1 MKQNIQLRKKEYE
14 QICSMLNIDP
24 KTDLIATHVLH
35 SRLTHQAVRKTFR
48 KLKSTI
54 QHKIVLLFGPGPSL
68 ESSIEQLLTLVKN
81 FRREVVTVAVDGATK
96 ALLKFGID
104 IDVIITD
111 LDGSISSIRKSL
123 VNGSIVVVHAHG
135 DNISKINEITD
146 ILPKEGIIGTTQT
159 KKTLKVKNLGG
170 FTDGDRA
177 AYLTANMHAET
188 LILIGY
194 DFGEIVGKFSKPDS
208 KDEDF
213 LASERKLSKFT
224 IAKKLLSQLPNLFP
238 SIKFYN
244 FLIQGEEIE
253 NIPKITLSG
262 FEELLNQKNT
272 K

>member
-1 MKQNIQLRKKEYE
+1 MKQYVQLRKNDYE
-14 QICSMLNIDP
+14 QICSMLSIDP
-24 KTDLIATHVLH
+24 ETDMIATHVLH
-35 SRLTHQAVRKTFR
+35 SRLTHRAVRKTFR

-54 QHKIVLLFGPGPSL
+54 KNKIVLLFSPGPSL
-68 ESSIEQLLTLVKN
+68 DSSIEQLLSLVKN
-81 FRREVVTVAVDGATK
+81 FRREVVIVAVDGATK
-96 ALLKFGID
+96 ALLKFGIN

-111 LDGSISSIRKSL
+111 LDGSISAIRKSL
-123 VNGSIVVVHAHG
+123 VNGSLVVVHAHG

-146 ILPKEGIIGTTQT
+146 LIPKEGIIGTTQT
-159 KKTLKVKNLGG
+159 KETFKVKNLGG

-177 AYLTANMHAET
+177 AYLTANMHAEI

-194 DFGEIVGKFSKPDS
+194 DFGKIVGKFSKPDS
-208 KDEDF
+208 NNEDF
-213 LASERKLSKFT
+213 LASERKISKFT

-253 NIPKITLSG
+253 NIPEITLSG
-262 FEELLNQKNT
+262 FEELLNQENT